1 MASHLVGVV
10 HIFNVEITDCS
21 IILSRAVAQLI
32 NTKHDCSSLQK
43 LLNCTV
49 FKQGGRGP
57 QAGGWGG
64 GGGGGR
70 WLLVGSIFPIDLN
83 LIVKS

>member
-10 HIFNVEITDCS
+10 HIFNVELTDCS
-21 IILSRAVAQLI
+21 IILSRAVARLI
-32 NTKHDCSSLQK
+32 NTKHGCSSLQK

-57 QAGGWGG
+57 QAGGWG
-64 GGGGGR
+64 R